1 VYNIKNYLTNSVGVI
16 MKPAKRTMDIEYA
29 IRDVVLPARE
39 LEKKGIEIIKLNI
52 GDPDK
57 FDFDTPEHMK
67 KAVIDEM
74 KNFNGYGDSE
84 GLLELRE
91 AIVQREKKKNNLD
104 ISVNDI
110 VVTTGVTESIQM
122 LFGALLD
129 PGDEILVPGPTYPPY
144 IALAKFFGAVPVPY
158 RTIEE
163 ENWAPD
169 LDDMRKKINE
179 KTKAVA
185 VINPNNP
192 TGALYDKKTL
202 KEIGNIAAE
211 NDIIFISDEI
221 YDMITYEGKHF
232 SPSFMEDVPLI
243 ILNGISKVY
252 LSPGWRVGWT
262 IFRDYNEKLNEIR
275 EGYLKQARVRIC
287 SNILTQKGAV
297 AALNGPQDH
306 IKDMIAKLRERR
318 DYIYKRL
325 NDINGVSTQKPGGAF
340 YIFPKIDGD
349 DKKFVLD
356 VLNKVHVLFVH
367 GSGFCPVYGKGH
379 FRSVF
384 LPPIETIER
393 AMDALEKYM
402 KK

>member
-1 VYNIKNYLTNSVGVI
+1 
-16 MKPAKRTMDIEYA
+16 MKPAKRAMEIEYA

-39 LEKKGIEIIKLNI
+39 LEKKGVEILKLNI

-67 KAVIDEM
+67 KAVIEEM
-74 KNFNGYGDSE
+74 EKFNGYGDSE

-91 AIVQREKKKNNLD
+91 AIVEREKKKNNLD
-104 ISVNDI
+104 ISVDDI
-110 VVTTGVTESIQM
+110 VVTNGVSESIQM
-122 LFGALLD
+122 LFGALLE

-144 IALAKFFGAVPVPY
+144 IALSKFFGATPVPY

-169 LDDMRKKINE
+169 LEDMRKKINE
-179 KTKAVA
+179 KTKAIA

-192 TGALYDKKTL
+192 TGALYDRKTL
-202 KEIGNIAAE
+202 EEIGNIVAE
-211 NDIIFISDEI
+211 NDILLISDEI
-221 YDMITYEGKHF
+221 YDMITYEGKHL
-232 SPSFMEDVPLI
+232 SPSFIKDIPLVI
-243 ILNGISKVY
+243 FNGISKVY

-262 IFRDYNEKLNEIR
+262 IFRDCDGKLSEIK
-275 EGYLKQARVRIC
+275 EAYLKQARVRIC
-287 SNILTQKGAV
+287 ASILTQKGAA

-306 IKDMIAKLRERR
+306 IKNLVKKLRERR

-325 NDINGVSTQKPGGAF
+325 NEIDGISTQKPGGAF
-340 YIFPKIDGD
+340 YIFPKIEGD

-384 LPPIETIER
+384 LPPLKTIEK

-402 KK
+402 KIR

>member
-1 VYNIKNYLTNSVGVI
+1 
-16 MKPAKRTMDIEYA
+16 MKPAKRAMEIEYA

-39 LEKKGIEIIKLNI
+39 LEKKGVEILKLNI

-67 KAVIDEM
+67 KAVIEEM
-74 KNFNGYGDSE
+74 EKFNGYGDSE

-91 AIVQREKKKNNLD
+91 AIVEREKKKNNLD
-104 ISVNDI
+104 ISVDDI
-110 VVTTGVTESIQM
+110 VVTNGVSESIQM
-122 LFGALLD
+122 LFGALLE

-144 IALAKFFGAVPVPY
+144 IALSKFFGATPVPY

-169 LDDMRKKINE
+169 LEDMRKKINE
-179 KTKAVA
+179 KTKAIA

-192 TGALYDKKTL
+192 TGALYDRKTL
-202 KEIGNIAAE
+202 EEIGNIVAE
-211 NDIIFISDEI
+211 NDILLISDEI
-221 YDMITYEGKHF
+221 YDMITYEGKHL
-232 SPSFMEDVPLI
+232 SPSFIKDIPLVI
-243 ILNGISKVY
+243 FNGISKVY

-262 IFRDYNEKLNEIR
+262 IFRDCDGKLSEIK
-275 EGYLKQARVRIC
+275 EAYLKQARVRIC
-287 SNILTQKGAV
+287 ASILAQKGAA

-306 IKDMIAKLRERR
+306 IKNLVKKLRERR

-325 NDINGVSTQKPGGAF
+325 NEIDGISTQKPGGAF
-340 YIFPKIDGD
+340 YIFPKIEGD

-384 LPPIETIER
+384 LPPLKTIEK
-393 AMDALEKYM
+393 AMDGLENYM
-402 KK
+402 KIR

>member
-1 VYNIKNYLTNSVGVI
+1 
-16 MKPAKRTMDIEYA
+16 MKPAKRTANIEYA
-29 IRDVVLPARE
+29 IRDVILPARE
-39 LEKKGIEIIKLNI
+39 LEKKGIEILKLNI

-57 FDFDTPEHMK
+57 FDFDTPEHMRM
-67 KAVIDEM
+67 AVIDEM
-74 KNFNGYGDSE
+74 KKFNGYGDSE

-91 AIVQREKKKNNLD
+91 AIVQREKKKNNLE

-110 VVTTGVTESIQM
+110 VITNGVTESLQM

-129 PGDEILVPGPTYPPY
+129 PGVEILIPGPTYPPY
-144 IALAKFFGAVPVPY
+144 IALTKFFDAVPVPY

-179 KTKAVA
+179 KTKAVV

-192 TGALYDKKTL
+192 TGVLYDKKTL
-202 KEIGNIAAE
+202 QKIGDLVAE
-211 NDIIFISDEI
+211 HDIIFISDEI
-221 YDMITYEGKHF
+221 YDMITYEKKHH
-232 SPSFMEDVPLI
+232 SPSFMNDIPLVI
-243 ILNGISKVY
+243 FNGISKVY

-262 IFRDYNEKLNEIR
+262 IFRDYNEILSEIK
-275 EGYLKQARVRIC
+275 EAYLKQARVRIC

-306 IKDMIAKLRERR
+306 IKEVVAKLRERR
-318 DYIYKRL
+318 DYIHKRL
-325 NDINGVSTQKPGGAF
+325 NDIDGISTQKPGGAF

-356 VLNKVHVLFVH
+356 VLNKAHVLFVH
-367 GSGFCPVYGKGH
+367 GSGFCPVYGKGY

-384 LPPIETIER
+384 LPPIEIIER
-393 AMDALEKYM
+393 AMDALEAFM
-402 KK
+402 KER

>member
-1 VYNIKNYLTNSVGVI
+1 
-16 MKPAKRTMDIEYA
+16 MKPAKRAMEIEYA

-39 LEKKGIEIIKLNI
+39 LEKKGVEILKLNI

-67 KAVIDEM
+67 KAVIEEM
-74 KNFNGYGDSE
+74 GKFNGYGDSE

-91 AIVQREKKKNNLD
+91 AIVEREKKKNNLD
-104 ISVNDI
+104 ISVDDI
-110 VVTTGVTESIQM
+110 VVTNGVSESIQM
-122 LFGALLD
+122 LFGALLE

-144 IALAKFFGAVPVPY
+144 IALSKFFGATPVPY

-169 LDDMRKKINE
+169 LEDMRKKINE
-179 KTKAVA
+179 KTKAIA

-192 TGALYDKKTL
+192 TGALYDRKTL
-202 KEIGNIAAE
+202 EEIGNIVAE
-211 NDIIFISDEI
+211 NDILLISDEI
-221 YDMITYEGKHF
+221 YDMITYEGKHL
-232 SPSFMEDVPLI
+232 SPSFIKDIPLVI
-243 ILNGISKVY
+243 FNGISKVY

-262 IFRDYNEKLNEIR
+262 IFRDCDGKLSEIK
-275 EGYLKQARVRIC
+275 EAYLKQARVRIC
-287 SNILTQKGAV
+287 ASILAQKGAA

-306 IKDMIAKLRERR
+306 IKNLVKKLRERR

-325 NDINGVSTQKPGGAF
+325 NEIDGISTQKPGGAF
-340 YIFPKIDGD
+340 YIFPKIEGD

-384 LPPIETIER
+384 LPPLKTIEK
-393 AMDALEKYM
+393 AMDALENYM
-402 KK
+402 KIR

>member
-1 VYNIKNYLTNSVGVI
+1 
-16 MKPAKRTMDIEYA
+16 MKPAKRAMEIEYA

-39 LEKKGIEIIKLNI
+39 LEKKGVEILKLNI

-67 KAVIDEM
+67 KAVIEEM
-74 KNFNGYGDSE
+74 EKFNGYGDSE

-91 AIVQREKKKNNLD
+91 AIVEREKKKNNLD
-104 ISVNDI
+104 ISVDDI
-110 VVTTGVTESIQM
+110 VVTNGVSESIQM
-122 LFGALLD
+122 LFGALLE

-144 IALAKFFGAVPVPY
+144 IALSKFFGATPVPY

-169 LDDMRKKINE
+169 LEDMRKKITE
-179 KTKAVA
+179 KTKAIA

-192 TGALYDKKTL
+192 TGALYDRKTL
-202 KEIGNIAAE
+202 EEIGNIVAE
-211 NDIIFISDEI
+211 NDILLISDEI
-221 YDMITYEGKHF
+221 YDMITYEGKHL
-232 SPSFMEDVPLI
+232 SPSFIKDIPLVI
-243 ILNGISKVY
+243 FNGISKVY

-262 IFRDYNEKLNEIR
+262 IFRDCDGKLSEIK
-275 EGYLKQARVRIC
+275 EAYLKQARVRIC
-287 SNILTQKGAV
+287 ASILAQKGAA

-306 IKDMIAKLRERR
+306 IKNLVKKLRERR

-325 NDINGVSTQKPGGAF
+325 NEIDGISTQKPGGAF
-340 YIFPKIDGD
+340 YIFPKIEGD

-384 LPPIETIER
+384 LPPLKTIEK

-402 KK
+402 KIR

>member
-1 VYNIKNYLTNSVGVI
+1 

-39 LEKKGIEIIKLNI
+39 LEKKGIEVIKLNI

-158 RTIEE
+158 KTIEE

-202 KEIGNIAAE
+202 KEIGDLAAE

-232 SPSFMEDVPLI
+232 SPSFMEDIPLI

-262 IFRDYNEKLNEIR
+262 IFRDYNEKLNEIK

-306 IKDMIAKLRERR
+306 INDMIARLRERR

-325 NDINGVSTQKPGGAF
+325 NDINGISTQKPGGAF

-384 LPPIETIER
+384 LPPIETIGS
-393 AMDALEKYM
+393 AMDALEMYM
-402 KK
+402 QKREI

>member
-1 VYNIKNYLTNSVGVI
+1 
-16 MKPAKRTMDIEYA
+16 MKPAKRAMEIEYA

-39 LEKKGIEIIKLNI
+39 LEKKGVEILKLNI

-67 KAVIDEM
+67 KAVIEEM
-74 KNFNGYGDSE
+74 EKFNGYGDSE

-91 AIVQREKKKNNLD
+91 AIVEREKKKNNLD
-104 ISVNDI
+104 ISVDDI
-110 VVTTGVTESIQM
+110 VVTNGVSESIQM
-122 LFGALLD
+122 LFGALLE

-144 IALAKFFGAVPVPY
+144 IALSKFFGATPVPY

-169 LDDMRKKINE
+169 LEDMRKKITE
-179 KTKAVA
+179 KTKAIA

-192 TGALYDKKTL
+192 TGALYDRKTL
-202 KEIGNIAAE
+202 EEIGNIVAE
-211 NDIIFISDEI
+211 NDILLISDEI
-221 YDMITYEGKHF
+221 YDMITYEGKHL
-232 SPSFMEDVPLI
+232 SPSFIKDIPLVI
-243 ILNGISKVY
+243 FNGISKVY

-262 IFRDYNEKLNEIR
+262 IFRDCDGKLSEIK
-275 EGYLKQARVRIC
+275 EAYLKQARVRIC
-287 SNILTQKGAV
+287 ASILAQKGAA

-306 IKDMIAKLRERR
+306 IKNLVKKLRERR

-325 NDINGVSTQKPGGAF
+325 NEIDGISTQKPGGAF
-340 YIFPKIDGD
+340 YIFPKIEGD

-356 VLNKVHVLFVH
+356 VLNKAHVLFVH

-384 LPPIETIER
+384 LPPLKTIEK

-402 KK
+402 KIR

>member
-232 SPSFMEDVPLI
+232 SPSFMEDIPLI

>member
-1 VYNIKNYLTNSVGVI
+1 

-39 LEKKGIEIIKLNI
+39 LEKKGIEVIKLNI

-91 AIVQREKKKNNLD
+91 TIVQREKKKNNLD

-158 RTIEE
+158 KTIEE

-202 KEIGNIAAE
+202 KEIGDLAAE

-232 SPSFMEDVPLI
+232 SPSFMEDIPLI

-262 IFRDYNEKLNEIR
+262 IFRDYNEKLNEIK

-306 IKDMIAKLRERR
+306 IKDLIAKLRERR

-325 NDINGVSTQKPGGAF
+325 NDINGISTQKPGGAF

-384 LPPIETIER
+384 LPPIETIGS
-393 AMDALEKYM
+393 AMDALEMYM
-402 KK
+402 QKREI